1 MMTMFCCDSTG
12 FRGKVKD
19 ILDHT
24 SYSMHDQ
31 KIRREQKIYRE
42 AIDLL
47 LLLLGCIGWPFVVFK
62 EMLKLF

>member
-1 MMTMFCCDSTG
+1 MFCCDFTG

-24 SYSMHDQ
+24 SYSIHDQ
-31 KIRREQKIYRE
+31 KIRREQKINRE

-47 LLLLGCIGWPFVVFK
+47 LLLLGCIGWPLEYSK
-62 EMLKLF
+62 KC